1 MAEEL
6 RSEEEQLDAIKR
18 WWGENGKSLI
28 AGVVLAGAGVF
39 AFKAWQNYD
48 ASQSEAASLRYQ
60 QLVSLVSQPTL
71 DDAGT
76 QQARKLIGE
85 LESNHGDSLYT
96 QMAHLLDASMSVKA
110 EDLDMAAKALQSV
123 RDSSDDSYLQGLASL
138 RLARIEVGRG
148 DNDKAL
154 SLLKNPPAPLAA
166 QAAAVRGDALV
177 AQDKRDE
184 AIMAYQEASSLS
196 QQSGQPIY
204 GLDLKL
210 ADLAAESSS

>member
-60 QLVSLVSQPTL
+60 QLVSLVSQPKL
-71 DDAGT
+71 DEAGT
-76 QQARKLIGE
+76 QQARTLIGE

-96 QMAHLLDASMSVKA
+96 QMANLLDASMSVKA
-110 EDLDMAAKALQSV
+110 EDLDAAAKALQSV
-123 RDSSDDSYLQGLASL
+123 LDNSDDSYLQGLASL
-138 RLARIEVGRG
+138 RLARIEVERG
-148 DNDKAL
+148 DSDKAL
-154 SLLKNPPAPLAA
+154 SLIKSPPAALAA

-177 AQDKRDE
+177 ALDKRDE
-184 AIMAYQEASSLS
+184 AIMAYREASNLS